1 MLLSLFKQSD
11 LLSKKQKSAFML
23 GLSITLALPSAE
35 VIAQNSAD
43 SVPEIPVEDFFSNTL
58 YTDVVISPEGTYY
71 AIKADA
77 GDRDQLMVI
86 RRSDNELTASF
97 ELGQY
102 QRFSKIN
109 WVTDERFIF
118 ESRKRVGL
126 WDEQEQPPNLYAI
139 NADGSH
145 RRELFSWGVSGY
157 SLLSMM
163 PNDPDHIMINKY
175 HYSDRGEAKAHRIN
189 VNSARSYY
197 MGEQPP
203 KADQLIA
210 DNDGNLRL
218 SFAYEEDDEDAYG
231 KGDLSI
237 YFKPVTGGEWKKLE
251 LEGYED
257 GQTLNFYGFSPD
269 NRYAYFGTDFE
280 SKVAE
285 VYQFDTQTDNIER
298 LTKDSSSDVLSPV
311 LDVKGDIIG
320 FDFMPDKIKR
330 VYTDNS
336 ESTALMKNLDNA
348 FPGQRVS
355 ITSSAKDGELAVVY
369 VRSDTNPGSY
379 FLFNTKTMKASFI
392 AAPNKKLDPNQLA
405 PMRPFTITARDGLE
419 LPGYI
424 TLPKGAEKGDK
435 LPMIVNVHGG
445 PHGPRDM
452 WGFSAENQFFA
463 NRGYAV
469 LQVNFRG
476 SGGYGSEFL
485 QAGYGEWGR
494 SMQDDVTDATLWAIE
509 QGYADPERI
518 CIYGGSYGGYSA
530 MMGIA
535 KEPDLYQCGV
545 GYVGVYSLPL
555 MYDAGDIS
563 RNQSGEKYLERVLG
577 TDMEV
582 LKANSPVNLVEKM
595 KADILLVHGEKD
607 VRVPIEH
614 YNALTQALDRVNK
627 PYQTF
632 VKEDEGHG
640 FQKEGNK
647 FELYK
652 KLETFFDK
660 HIGE

>member
-1 MLLSLFKQSD
+1 MPVPLLKRSII
-11 LLSKKQKSAFML
+11 ML
-23 GLSITLALPSAE
+23 GLLSSLSVTS
-35 VIAQNSAD
+35 VIATEANND
-43 SVPEIPVEDFFSNTL
+43 STAPVIPVEHFFANTL

-77 GDRDQLMVI
+77 GDRDQLMVL
-86 RRSDNELTASF
+86 RRADNKITTSF
-97 ELGQY
+97 ELGEY
-102 QRFSKIN
+102 QRFSQIN

-145 RRELFSWGVSGY
+145 RRELFSWGSSGY

-163 PNDPDHIMINKY
+163 PNDPEHIMINKY

-218 SFAYEEDDEDAYG
+218 SFAYEEDDDDEFG
-231 KGDLSI
+231 KGELSI
-237 YFKPVTGGEWKKLE
+237 YYKAESGGDWKRLE

-285 VYQFDTQTDNIER
+285 VYQFDTQENRIKQ
-298 LTKDSSSDVLSPV
+298 LSSDSGADVLSPV

-320 FDFMPDKIKR
+320 FDFMPAKIER
-330 VYTDNS
+330 IYTN
-336 ESTALMKNLDNA
+336 ESQTTQLMKNLDAA
-348 FPGQRVS
+348 FPGQRVT

-369 VRSDTNPGSY
+369 VRSDKNPGSY
-379 FLFNTKTMKASFI
+379 FLFNTESMKASFI
-392 AAPNKKLDPNQLA
+392 AAPNKNLDPNQLS
-405 PMRPFTITARDGLE
+405 PMQPFTITARDGMT
-419 LPGYI
+419 LPGYL

-452 WGFSAENQFFA
+452 WGFNAENQFFA

-485 QAGYGEWGR
+485 EAGYGEWGR
-494 SMQDDVTDATLWAIE
+494 AMQNDVTDATQWAIDE
-509 QGYADPERI
+509 GYADADRI
-518 CIYGGSYGGYSA
+518 CIYGGSYGGYAA
-530 MMGIA
+530 MMGVA

-555 MYDAGDIS
+555 MFEAGDIS

-577 TDMEV
+577 TDMNV
-582 LKANSPVNLVEKM
+582 LKANSPVNLVDNI
-595 KADILLVHGEKD
+595 KADILLVHGAKD

-614 YNALTQALDRVNK
+614 YEQLKSALNRADK
-627 PYQTF
+627 PYQTL
-632 VKEDEGHG
+632 VKDDEGHG
-640 FQKEGNK
+640 FQKEANK

-652 KLETFFDK
+652 RLEQFFEK